1 MREGGNVVSK
11 GGVIDL
17 VDENAEESGGL
28 VVGIRLELRTDLD
41 DERRGNSREQ
51 SSLVN

>member
-17 VDENAEESGGL
+17 VNENAEESGGL
-28 VVGIRLELRTDLD
+28 IIGIRLELRIDLD
-41 DERRGNSREQ
+41 DKR
-51 SSLVN
+51 